1 MLCHLKNMYYV
12 ENKYSSTSSKMIYP
26 MHDQTKNKMKLLGKI
41 LKSKSQSKTKLKAKP
56 KTPLNISIS

>member
-1 MLCHLKNMYYV
+1 MCVIYKTYHV

-56 KTPLNISIS
+56 KTPLNISLS